1 MSPSDEEARTAWLE
15 KAGILTDA
23 LPFMR
28 RYSGRAVVIKFGGH
42 AMGDPALFKTFA
54 SDMVLL
60 KQVGSNPLVVHGG
73 GPQIGD
79 MLKRMAIK
87 SEFID
92 GLRVTDKATVEIVE
106 MVLAGSIN
114 KLIAAAINEAG
125 GRAVGIS
132 GKDANLI
139 RVTKLT
145 RTKIDPD
152 SNIEKVVDLGFVG
165 DPSEVDVSLL
175 DTLTNGGF
183 IPVIAPVGLGEDG
196 ETYNINADTA
206 AGAIAGAAD
215 AKRMLMLTD
224 VEGVLDSSGT
234 LIPELTVTEARELM
248 SGGTITGGMI
258 PKVEV
263 CIEAVEAGAGAAV
276 ILDGRVPH
284 AVLLEL
290 FTSQG
295 HGTIIRAD

>member
-1 MSPSDEEARTAWLE
+1 MSPSDAEARAAWLD

-28 RYSGRAVVIKFGGH
+28 RYSGRTVVVKFGGH

-54 SDMVLL
+54 ADMVLL
-60 KQVGSNPLVVHGG
+60 KQVGTNPLVVHGG

-92 GLRVTDKATVEIVE
+92 GLRVTDRPTVEIVE

-114 KLIAAAINEAG
+114 KSIAAAINEAG

-152 SNIEKVVDLGFVG
+152 SNIEKIVDLGFVG
-165 DPSEVDVSLL
+165 DPSEIDVTLL
-175 DTLTNGGF
+175 DTLTAGGF
-183 IPVIAPVGLGEDG
+183 IPVIAPVGLGADG

-206 AGAIAGAAD
+206 AGAIAGASD
-215 AKRMLMLTD
+215 ARRMLMLTD
-224 VEGVLDSSGT
+224 VEGVLDSAGV
-234 LIPELTVTEARELM
+234 LIPELTVSNARALIKN
-248 SGGTITGGMI
+248 GTITGGMI
-258 PKVEV
+258 PKVET

-276 ILDGRVPH
+276 ILDGRIPH

-295 HGTIIRAD
+295 HGTIIRTG

>member
-1 MSPSDEEARTAWLE
+1 MSPSNAEARAAWLD

-28 RYSGRAVVIKFGGH
+28 RYSGRTVVVKFGGH
-42 AMGDPALFKTFA
+42 AMGDLALFKTFA
-54 SDMVLL
+54 ADMVLL
-60 KQVGSNPLVVHGG
+60 KQVGTNPLVVHGG
-73 GPQIGD
+73 GPQIGN

-92 GLRVTDKATVEIVE
+92 GLRVTDRATVEIVE

-114 KLIAAAINEAG
+114 KSIAAAINEAG

-152 SNIEKVVDLGFVG
+152 SNIEKIVDLGFVG
-165 DPSEVDVSLL
+165 DPSEIDVTLL
-175 DTLTNGGF
+175 NTLTAGGF
-183 IPVIAPVGLGEDG
+183 IPVIAPVGLGADG

-215 AKRMLMLTD
+215 ARRMLMLTV
-224 VEGVLDSSGT
+224 VEGVLDNTGA
-234 LIPELTVTEARELM
+234 LIPELTVANARALIK
-248 SGGTITGGMI
+248 SGTINGGMI
-258 PKVEV
+258 PKVET
-263 CIEAVEAGAGAAV
+263 CIESVEAGAGAAV
-276 ILDGRVPH
+276 ILDGRIPH

-295 HGTIIRAD
+295 HGTIIHAG

>member
-1 MSPSDEEARTAWLE
+1 MSPSNAEARAAWLD

-28 RYSGRAVVIKFGGH
+28 RYSGRTVVVKFGGH

-54 SDMVLL
+54 ADMVLL
-60 KQVGSNPLVVHGG
+60 KQVGTNPLVVHGG

-92 GLRVTDKATVEIVE
+92 GLRVTDRATVEVVE

-114 KLIAAAINEAG
+114 KSIVAAINEAG

-152 SNIEKVVDLGFVG
+152 SNIEKIVDLGFVG
-165 DPSEVDVSLL
+165 DPSEIDVTLL
-175 DTLTNGGF
+175 NTLTAGGF
-183 IPVIAPVGLGEDG
+183 IPVIAPVGLGADG

-206 AGAIAGAAD
+206 AGAIAGASD
-215 AKRMLMLTD
+215 ARRMLMLTD
-224 VEGVLDSSGT
+224 VEGVLDSTGA
-234 LIPELTVTEARELM
+234 LIPELTVTNARALIK
-248 SGGTITGGMI
+248 SGTITGGMI
-258 PKVEV
+258 PKVEI

-276 ILDGRVPH
+276 ILDGRIPH

-295 HGTIIRAD
+295 HGTIIHAG